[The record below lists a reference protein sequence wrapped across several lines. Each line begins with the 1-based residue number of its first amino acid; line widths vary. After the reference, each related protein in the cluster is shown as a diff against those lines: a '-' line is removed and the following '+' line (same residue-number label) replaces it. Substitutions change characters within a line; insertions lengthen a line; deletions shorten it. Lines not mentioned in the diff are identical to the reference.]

1 MVDIWCKANFSK
13 CAAHIVGNYFLSL
26 VFPIPSFLLFHLSC
40 FLQSF
45 AGLTLCFLFHHS
57 TSSFWHLGMLW
68 SPPLTGNCIHLHQ
81 LVHFPIIWVK
91 THYIVHKMLSQGN
104 FCKILKFLI
113 GHGCVHSILNHTQ
126 LLCSFLKDKD
136 LKLEIKMT
144 CNDCTKFMI

>member
-1 MVDIWCKANFSK
+1 M
-13 CAAHIVGNYFLSL
+13 LSSEFRGSNIML
-26 VFPIPSFLLFHLSC
+26 SF
-40 FLQSF
+40 
-45 AGLTLCFLFHHS
+45 
-57 TSSFWHLGMLW
+57 SSFDFIILHLGMLW

-136 LKLEIKMT
+136 LKLEIKLT